1 MSTKRSS
8 HFFIHNLVVIL
19 IFALLAVSSSIAL
32 ASATQPKY
40 TMTPTQIMARIKPI
54 GEVYIT
60 DAALMRQKTEQTID
74 NISRGEKVVMDFCN
88 RCHSAGLMHS
98 PKLGQAKDW
107 APRLKKG
114 LSTLQANAIHGLN
127 KMPARGGKKALTD
140 ADIQAAVNHM
150 LSLVK

>member
-1 MSTKRSS
+1 MSTKQSS
-8 HFFIHNLVVIL
+8 HFFVDNLIAII
-19 IFALLAVSSSIAL
+19 IFALLAVSSSLAL
-32 ASATQPKY
+32 ASATPPKY
-40 TMTPTQIMARIKPI
+40 TMTPIQIMARIKPI

-60 DAALMRQKTEQTID
+60 DAALMIQSTKQTID
-74 NISRGEKVVMDFCN
+74 SISRGEKVVMDFCN

-98 PKLGQAKDW
+98 PKLGLAKDW

-114 LSTLQANAIHGLN
+114 LPTLQANAIHGLN
-127 KMPARGGKKALTD
+127 KMPARGGRKTLTD

>member
-1 MSTKRSS
+1 MSTKQTSPFS
-8 HFFIHNLVVIL
+8 IDTLIAII
-19 IFALLAVSSSIAL
+19 IFALLAISSSLAIA
-32 ASATQPKY
+32 ATTYPKY
-40 TMTPTQIMARIKPI
+40 TMTPTEIMNRIKPI
-54 GEVYIT
+54 GEVHIS
-60 DAALMRQKTEQTID
+60 DAALMRQKAQQTID

-98 PKLGQAKDW
+98 PKIGQAKDW

-140 ADIQAAVNHM
+140 ADIQAAVSHM